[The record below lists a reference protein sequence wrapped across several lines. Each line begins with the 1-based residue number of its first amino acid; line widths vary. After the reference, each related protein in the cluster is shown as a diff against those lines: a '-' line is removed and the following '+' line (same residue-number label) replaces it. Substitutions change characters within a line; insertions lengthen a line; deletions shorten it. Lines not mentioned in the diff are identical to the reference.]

1 MIHIKGIAHQ
11 FRNPPSFFV
20 DRPEGSG
27 DFLLL
32 YFRTDAEY
40 CPEEQYLPIAA
51 GNFILYEKG
60 APQRYRKTDGF
71 FINDWMHFDIEPY
84 DNYFENLGIPF
95 NTPISLKNTKVI
107 TDIFIDLYIEFF
119 NEGAQ
124 HEFII
129 DYKMNALFHKFSDIY
144 HSGMMKSN
152 SMNKYYGTLARIRQ
166 EILEYQYVPSGV
178 GEVASRLNI
187 SASYLLHIYKTIFG
201 QSLHQDIIKGRL
213 GHAAQLLLVTNNS
226 VSEIASA
233 CGYKNL
239 EHFSR
244 QFKKHYG
251 VSPKKFRR

>member
-1 MIHIKGIAHQ
+1 MIRVKGIAHQ

-40 CPEEQYLPIAA
+40 CPEDEFLPVEA
-51 GNFILYEKG
+51 GSFLLYEKG
-60 APQRYRKTDGF
+60 APQHYRKLDGF
-71 FINDWMHFDIEPY
+71 FVNDWVHFDIEPY

-95 NTPISLKNTKVI
+95 NTPIPLKDTKTI

-119 NEGAQ
+119 NDGAQ
-124 HEFII
+124 HEFIM

-144 HSGMMKSN
+144 HLNTADSS
-152 SMNKYYGTLARIRQ
+152 STNKYYDSLARIRQ
-166 EILEYQYVPSGV
+166 EILEYKYVPDGAE
-178 GEVASRLNI
+178 EVAKQLNI
-187 SASYLLHIYKTIFG
+187 SSSYLMHIYKTIFG
-201 QSLHQDIIKGRL
+201 HSIQQDIIKGRV
-213 GHAAQLLLVTNNS
+213 GHAAQLLLITNDPI
-226 VSEIASA
+226 SEIAFA